1 MVRRLFLKWH
11 NIFKKGL
18 MIEKKL
24 LAFEKDHFIHLLS
37 LKNDEYFLF
46 EMYFEFVS
54 IFSP

>member
-1 MVRRLFLKWH
+1 
-11 NIFKKGL
+11 

-24 LAFEKDHFIHLLS
+24 LAFEKDPFIHLLS